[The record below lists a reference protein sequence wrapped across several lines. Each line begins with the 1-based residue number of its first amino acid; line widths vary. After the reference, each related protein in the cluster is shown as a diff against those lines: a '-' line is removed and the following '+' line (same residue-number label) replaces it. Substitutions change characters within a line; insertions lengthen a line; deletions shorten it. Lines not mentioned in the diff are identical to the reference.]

1 MRPMNK
7 RLVFTGVFL
16 IALAIVFFLFF
27 LSIAS
32 KSNDPVKLLRTAG
45 TVSGVLVGI
54 GVALLVSGRPR
65 KAA

>member
-16 IALAIVFFLFF
+16 IVLAIIFFLFF

-32 KSNDPVKLLRTAG
+32 KSNDPVKLLRTVG
-45 TVSGVLVGI
+45 TVSGVLVGV
-54 GVALLVSGRPR
+54 GVALLVTGRPR
-65 KAA
+65 KGT